1 MPAFSLIV
9 AALAQPF
16 FGVYWASLEHR
27 AVTVKAYGF
36 EQNVKEC
43 LDASMEAKIR
53 YEIQICRRRTA
64 WFDSCVE
71 PRTENHSIAFDSI
84 TESYR
89 VVVDR
94 HGDEAEPSMVGI
106 PSRAEAVVDMITL
119 EAVSLSHLSRDEV
132 RLLSE
137 GARYVQIRGV
147 FSCKGSVNRTIAR
160 LSHFLTFG
168 LVNVVE
174 SDSGWFDFALD
185 GGMTNLE

>member
-1 MPAFSLIV
+1 MPAFSLII

-16 FGVYWASLEHR
+16 FGVYWTTLEHH

-36 EQNVKEC
+36 EQSVTEC
-43 LDASMEAKIR
+43 LGSSREAKIR

-64 WFDSCVE
+64 WFDSCAE
-71 PRTENHSIAFDSI
+71 PRLENHSIAFDSI

-89 VVVDR
+89 VVADR
-94 HGDEAEPSMVGI
+94 HGDESGPSTVGI
-106 PSRAEAVVDMITL
+106 PSRAEAVMSMITL
-119 EAVSLSHLSRDEV
+119 EALSLEHLSRDET

-137 GARYVQIRGV
+137 KARYVQVRGV

-160 LSHFLTFG
+160 LSQVLTFG
-168 LVNVVE
+168 LVNVID
-174 SDSGWFDFALD
+174 SDSGWFDFDLD